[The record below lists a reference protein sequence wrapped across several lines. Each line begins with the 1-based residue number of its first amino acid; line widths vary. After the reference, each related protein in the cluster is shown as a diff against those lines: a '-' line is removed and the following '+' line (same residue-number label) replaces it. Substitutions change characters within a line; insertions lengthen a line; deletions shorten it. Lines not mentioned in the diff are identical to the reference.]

1 VQPKDAS
8 QLFAAGQGWELD
20 TVFAIAAV
28 EIKDRIV
35 IRIAREEAVLMMQF
49 VLIVKVGE
57 ISELLKLR
65 SLNLYDQVGNDRS
78 RVEQLCSI
86 FYPYPYYS

>member
-1 VQPKDAS
+1 MG
-8 QLFAAGQGWELD
+8 AGYA
-20 TVFAIAAV
+20 VFAIAGL

-35 IRIAREEAVLMMQF
+35 IRIAREETVLMKS

-57 ISELLKLR
+57 RSELLRLR
-65 SLNLYDQVGNDRS
+65 SLNLYDQVWNDRS

-86 FYPYPYYS
+86 FYPYSYYS

>member
-1 VQPKDAS
+1 VG
-8 QLFAAGQGWELD
+8 AGYA
-20 TVFAIAAV
+20 VFAIAAL

-35 IRIAREEAVLMMQF
+35 IRIAREEAVLMMKS